1 MRIVVSVTSEVWRD
15 TGGGAESA
23 RPLVPEH
30 EIASLTAVR
39 ELVAVAVPGGPA
51 FVETLQR
58 IWDRGDALMPIDP
71 RLPTPAIDLLI
82 SVLRPASLVDESGD
96 ERHVPGGQR
105 VEDGDALVVA
115 TSGSTGVPKGVV
127 HTHASVA
134 ASAEATSA
142 RLAVD
147 PGGDRWLCC
156 LPLAHVAG
164 LSVVTRALHSGT
176 PLEVHPAFDADAV
189 MDAARR
195 GATLSTVVPTAL
207 ARIDPSAFRKLVVG
221 GSAPPAVLPE
231 NAVVSYGMTETGSA
245 FVYDGVPLDGAEVR
259 IVDGEIQVRGPMVL
273 RAYRD
278 GTVPTDAQGWLPT
291 NDGGEWDDDG
301 RLVVHGRRGDLI
313 ITGGENV
320 WPNAVELV
328 LSRHPAVAEV
338 AVVGRPDPEWGQTV
352 VAVIVPTDPTRPP
365 SLAALRDHVKQVLPA
380 FCAPRVVEA
389 VDALPRTLLGKV
401 ERRSL

>member
-1 MRIVVSVTSEVWRD
+1 M
-15 TGGGAESA
+15 
-23 RPLVPEH
+23 
-30 EIASLTAVR
+30 
-39 ELVAVAVPGGPA
+39 AVAVPGGPA

-58 IWDRGDALMPIDP
+58 VWDRGDALLPIDP
-71 RLPTPAIDLLI
+71 RLPRPAVDQLLD
-82 SVLRPASLVDESGD
+82 VLRPARLIDEGG
-96 ERHVPGGQR
+96 EEHRLPGGEP
-105 VEDGDALVVA
+105 VDDGDALVVA

-127 HTHASVA
+127 HTHRSVA
-134 ASAEATSA
+134 ASAAATSA
-142 RLAVD
+142 RLAVEPD
-147 PGGDRWLCC
+147 RDRWLCC

-164 LSVVTRALHSGT
+164 LSVVTRALHTGT
-176 PLEVHPAFDADAV
+176 PLEVHPTFDADAV

-207 ARIDPSAFRKLVVG
+207 GRIEPLAFRKLVVG
-221 GSAPPAVLPE
+221 GSAPPAVLPP

-278 GTVPTDAQGWLPT
+278 GTVPTDAEGWFAT
-291 NDGGEWDDDG
+291 NDAGEWDGDG

-328 LSRHPAVAEV
+328 LSRHPQVAEV

-352 VAVIVPTDPTRPP
+352 VAVVVATDPDEPP
-365 SLAALRDHVKQVLPA
+365 GLDALRDHVKQSLPA
-380 FCAPRVVEA
+380 FCAPRVVEPVA
-389 VDALPRTLLGKV
+389 VLPRTLLGKV
-401 ERRSL
+401 ERHSL

>member
-1 MRIVVSVTSEVWRD
+1 M
-15 TGGGAESA
+15 
-23 RPLVPEH
+23 
-30 EIASLTAVR
+30 R
-39 ELVAVAVPGGPA
+39 ELVAVALPGGPA

-58 IWDRGDALMPIDP
+58 VWDRGDALLPLDP
-71 RLPTPAIDLLI
+71 RLP
-82 SVLRPASLVDESGD
+82 RPALDQLLEVLAPSRLIDEAGD
-96 ERHVPGGQR
+96 EHRQHGGR
-105 VEDGDALVVA
+105 PTEAGDALVVP

-142 RLAVD
+142 RLHVD
-147 PGGDRWLCC
+147 PDRDRWLCC

-164 LSVVTRALHSGT
+164 LSVVTRALHTGT
-176 PLEVHPAFDADAV
+176 PLEVHTGFDAEAV

-207 ARIDPSAFRKLVVG
+207 ARIDPAAFRKLVVG
-221 GSAPPAVLPE
+221 GSAPPPVLPP

-259 IVDGEIQVRGPMVL
+259 IVDGEIQVRGPMVT

-278 GTVPTDAQGWLPT
+278 GTVPTDADGWLAT
-291 NDGGEWDDDG
+291 NDAGEWDGEG

-313 ITGGENV
+313 ITGGEKV
-320 WPNAVELV
+320 WPTAVEQV
-328 LSRHPAVAEV
+328 LGRHPAIAEV
-338 AVVGRPDPEWGQTV
+338 AVIGRPDPVWGYTV
-352 VAVIVPTDPTRPP
+352 VAVVVPRDPADPP
-365 SLAALRDHVKQVLPA
+365 GLDSLRAQVKEVLPA
-380 FCAPRVVEA
+380 YCAPRALEVVE
-389 VDALPRTLLGKV
+389 ALPRTLLGKV

>member
-1 MRIVVSVTSEVWRD
+1 MAMLRD
-15 TGGGAESA
+15 ARTGATRQTRAENQGGTG
-23 RPLVPEH
+23 PGT
-30 EIASLTAVR
+30 LTAVR
-39 ELVAVAVPGGPA
+39 QLVAVAVPGGPA

-58 IWDRGDALMPIDP
+58 IWDRGDALLPLDP
-71 RLPTPAIDLLI
+71 RLP
-82 SVLRPASLVDESGD
+82 RPALDQLLDVLHPARLIDAGGD
-96 ERHVPGGQR
+96 EHTLAGGVPTD
-105 VEDGDALVVA
+105 EGDALVVA

-134 ASAEATSA
+134 ASAAATSA

-147 PGGDRWLCC
+147 PDRDRWLCC

-164 LSVVTRALHSGT
+164 LSVVTRALHTGT
-176 PLEVHPAFDADAV
+176 PLEVHAGFDADEV

-207 ARIDPSAFRKLVVG
+207 ARIEPAAFRKLVVG
-221 GSAPPAVLPE
+221 GSAPPAVVPD
-231 NAVVSYGMTETGSA
+231 NAVISYGMTETGSA

-278 GTVPTDAQGWLPT
+278 GTDPTDAEGWFPT
-291 NDGGEWDDDG
+291 NDAGEWGDDG

-328 LSRHPAVAEV
+328 LSRHPQVAEV

-352 VAVIVPTDPTRPP
+352 VAVVVATDPDRPP
-365 SLAALRDHVKQVLPA
+365 GLDALRDHVKQALPA
-380 FCAPRVVEA
+380 FCAPRAVEPVA
-389 VDALPRTLLGKV
+389 TLPRTLLGKV

>member
-1 MRIVVSVTSEVWRD
+1 
-15 TGGGAESA
+15 
-23 RPLVPEH
+23 VPV
-30 EIASLTAVR
+30 ATAGTLTAVR
-39 ELVAVAVPGGPA
+39 ELVAVSVPGGPA

-58 IWDRGDALMPIDP
+58 IWDRGDALLPVDP
-71 RLPTPAIDLLI
+71 RLPHAAVDQLFA
-82 SVLRPASLVDESGD
+82 VLHPGRIVDATGD
-96 ERHVPGGQR
+96 ERALPGGR
-105 VEDGDALVVA
+105 PVEDGDALVIA
-115 TSGSTGVPKGVV
+115 TSGSTGMPKGVV
-127 HTHASVA
+127 HTHGSVA

-142 RLAVD
+142 RLGVA
-147 PGGDRWLCC
+147 PGRDRWLCC

-164 LSVVTRALHSGT
+164 LSVVTRALHTGT
-176 PLEVHPAFDADAV
+176 PLEVHAHFDAEAV

-207 ARIDPSAFRKLVVG
+207 ARIDPGAFRKLVVG
-221 GSAPPAVLPE
+221 GSAPPAVLPP

-278 GTVPTDAQGWLPT
+278 GTVPTDAQGWLAT
-291 NDGGEWDDDG
+291 NDAGAWDDDG
-301 RLVVHGRRGDLI
+301 LLVVHGRRGDLI

-328 LSRHPAVAEV
+328 LSRHPEVAEV

-352 VAVIVPTDPTRPP
+352 VAVIVPTDPARPP
-365 SLAALRDHVKQVLPA
+365 ELDTLRDHVKRVLPA
-380 FCAPRVVEA
+380 FCAPRVVESVA
-389 VDALPRTLLGKV
+389 TLPRTLLGKV